1 MKFSS
6 RIVTRVASP
15 LVLASLGFFTLHC
28 SSDEG
33 GTTNTGGSGTTA
45 GSGGNAS
52 GGSSSG
58 SSSGGMTAG
67 GSTSIGGAGASTGG
81 AGASTGGSGG
91 SGGAS
96 GGSGGASGGSGGA
109 SGGSG
114 GASGGSGGG
123 SGVTFGQV
131 ATLLAASCKGAN
143 CHDKGNAKNNID
155 LVTMDGLYT
164 RLTTPIPDTTSHCG
178 GGMTTMVV
186 PNDTAK
192 SFLYVAVAGPTND
205 KVACS
210 KKGGGTEMIARMP
223 DDCPGQRPCLN
234 ADNIKLIS
242 DWIKGGAKQ

>member
-1 MKFSS
+1 MKFPS
-6 RIVTRVASP
+6 RIATRVASP
-15 LVLASLGFFTLHC
+15 LVLASLGFFALHC

-33 GTTNTGGSGTTA
+33 GTSTNTGGSGTTA

-67 GSTSIGGAGASTGG
+67 GSVSTGGAGASTGG
-81 AGASTGGSGG
+81 AGASTGGA
-91 SGGAS
+91 GAS
-96 GGSGGASGGSGGA
+96 TGGSGGASGGSGGA

-123 SGVTFGQV
+123 SGVTFAQV
-131 ATLLAASCKGAN
+131 TTLLAASCKGGN

-178 GGMTTMVV
+178 GGMTTLVV

-205 KVACS
+205 KVSCS

-234 ADNIKLIS
+234 ADQIKLIS
-242 DWIKGGAKQ
+242 DWITGGAKQ